1 MRVRAI
7 LALAVASV
15 WLVVVAPASSASA
28 PVAYPPVQCPT
39 LSVSTTSPLAGSS
52 ITVSGSN
59 FVPGA
64 AVRLELRTQVSVLA
78 NVTTNNDG
86 SFSVSVRLPAGV
98 SGDHDIVAV
107 GGIGTGATGCPASVA
122 IVIHDIAGAS
132 TSAPAGNGSGTAFT
146 GIDILALIAVAAAL
160 LAAGVLLN
168 RRGNSAKRAASR
180 Y

>member
-7 LALAVASV
+7 LALAVASL

-28 PVAYPPVQCPT
+28 AAAYPPIPCPT
-39 LSVSTTSPLAGSS
+39 LSVSTTTPLAGTS

-59 FVPGA
+59 FTPNA
-64 AVRLELRTQVSVLA
+64 SVRLELHTQVDVLA
-78 NVTTNNDG
+78 NVTTSNNG
-86 SFSVSVRLPAGV
+86 SFSVNVRLPAGV
-98 SGDHDIVAV
+98 TGDHDIVAI
-107 GGIGTGATGCPASVA
+107 GGTETGATGCPASET
-122 IVIHDIAGAS
+122 IVIHDVGGAS
-132 TSAPAGNGSGTAFT
+132 TSAPGGNGGGTAFT
-146 GIDILALIAVAAAL
+146 GIDILALIAVAAVL